1 MSEQTANSV
10 ATDSGAEGEAFLLA
24 ESAPISDLPG
34 LFRKTIVVAT
44 HQAGALVS
52 GGNVL
57 KELDQ
62 GRHKVGWSFLGW
74 GGGKKQAV
82 KMNKSSFRLRLLFSN
97 LLSKGYESLD
107 GMIYVTASIAASGL
121 FYSSVV
127 RGRASVSSSEV
138 ASSIASGVDDLVQV
152 KVTENDGQALRHDT
166 AVQNRVSGELEPHL
180 RGALEERGLRLETID
195 LVAFNNPDEGD
206 ELLEGLSDVDRMIA
220 EGVKPG
226 REDIQGLLDRLRNTG
241 LATKEMGE
249 RAQLLFDGGTDAAFF
264 NVMKDISAASTR
276 RLENRLMDK
285 SERLAR
291 KVGSEDS
298 TPAAASDG
306 GGLSADKVLGFL
318 VPTAALAGIIYGVIP
333 DTAGGVFGLVIG
345 LAAAAVFL
353 VGHIIIRA
361 QRLLNRQKKEE
372 IVIRLDEWVKRSSMK
387 TDDLIRRQ
395 MGREFTNTLEDV
407 KNAKLAAHQQDKK
420 SAVEVLTS
428 IENQMDLMRTEV
440 ESAPAASSIVSVK
453 NFPTQRIYRMVRFE
467 EELLRH
473 ARDLSIRSRAIKESL
488 DDDAV
493 NELRLGLEEFRL
505 KFTKRLGLLEG
516 FKDL

>member
-1 MSEQTANSV
+1 MSQRTVNTAV
-10 ATDSGAEGEAFLLA
+10 TDSETEDESLLLA
-24 ESAPISDLPG
+24 ESTPISDLTG
-34 LFRKTIVVAT
+34 FFRKTMVVGPHET
-44 HQAGALVS
+44 GALVS
-52 GGNVL
+52 GGNIL
-57 KELDQ
+57 RELEQ
-62 GRHKVGWSFLGW
+62 GSHKVGWSFLGW

-82 KMNKSSFRLRLLFSN
+82 KMNKAPFRLRLLFSN

-107 GMIYVTASIAASGL
+107 GMIYVTASVTSSGH

-127 RGRASVSSSEV
+127 RGRSSVTSAEV
-138 ASSIASGVDDLVQV
+138 ASTIAASVDDLVQV
-152 KVTENDGQALRHDT
+152 KVTENDGQGLRHDSS
-166 AVQNRVSGELEPHL
+166 VQNRLAAELEPQL
-180 RGALEERGLRLETID
+180 RGALGERGLTLESVD

-206 ELLEGLSDVDRMIA
+206 ELLEGLSEVDRLIA

-249 RAQLLFDGGTDAAFF
+249 RAQLLFDGGTDGAFF
-264 NVMKDISAASTR
+264 SVMKDISVSSTR
-276 RLENRLMDK
+276 RLEAKLLDK
-285 SERLAR
+285 SERLAK
-291 KVGSEDS
+291 KVGSDDDS
-298 TPAAASDG
+298 PTETPSG

-333 DTAGGVFGLVIG
+333 DTAGGIFGLVAG

-361 QRLLNRQKKEE
+361 KRLLNRPKKEE
-372 IVIRLDEWVKRSSMK
+372 IVIRLDKWVKRNSMK

-407 KNAKLAAHQQDKK
+407 KSAKLAAHQQGKK
-420 SAVEVLTS
+420 AVADALAS

-473 ARDLSIRSRAIKESL
+473 ARDLSIRSHAIKESL
-488 DDDAV
+488 DDEAV
-493 NELRLGLEEFRL
+493 NELRLGLDEFHL

-516 FKDL
+516 FREL